1 MSISKLK
8 TYDVSGIK
16 VEVEAL
22 KNWVEA
28 RVVEGNHRIKLAY
41 GATIPF
47 AGRHHCSIAV
57 AEPLIP
63 GNVYAAMLEAAKQHV
78 NISIP

>member
-1 MSISKLK
+1 MRVAKVK

-22 KNWVEA
+22 KDCVEA
-28 RVVEGNHRIKLAY
+28 REGSHRIRLAY
-41 GATIPF
+41 GADIPF

-63 GNVYAAMLEAAKQHV
+63 GTVYAAMLEAAKQHAEK
-78 NISIP
+78 SIA